1 MPNTY
6 QQHANALKEINDRK
20 EILAQ
25 HYRGEVIH
33 AVKMYLQNLLT
44 LDELSQHMGTLEK
57 EQAAALDQLNQE
69 INDLP
74 DYTLSPISPMHR
86 AWN

>member
-1 MPNTY
+1 MANTY

-33 AVKMYLQNLLT
+33 AVKMYLQDLLT
-44 LDELSQHMGTLEK
+44 LDELSQHMGNLEK
-57 EQAAALDQLNQE
+57 EQAAALDQLIQE

-74 DYTLSPISPMHR
+74 DYTLSPMLR
-86 AWN
+86 DWN

>member
-1 MPNTY
+1 
-6 QQHANALKEINDRK
+6 
-20 EILAQ
+20 
-25 HYRGEVIH
+25 
-33 AVKMYLQNLLT
+33 LLT
-44 LDELSQHMGTLEK
+44 LDELSQHMGNLEK

-86 AWN
+86 D

>member
-20 EILAQ
+20 EINFQ
-25 HYRGEVIH
+25 HYRMEVSR
-33 AVKMYLQNLLT
+33 AVNMYLRNLLT
-44 LDELSQHMGTLEK
+44 LGELSQHLVTLEK
-57 EQAAALDQLNQE
+57 EQADALDHLNQE

-74 DYTLSPISPMHR
+74 DYTLSPMHR
-86 AWN
+86 ERIN

>member
-44 LDELSQHMGTLEK
+44 LDELSQHMGNLEK
-57 EQAAALDQLNQE
+57 EQGDQEKWQ
-69 INDLP
+69 
-74 DYTLSPISPMHR
+74 SR
-86 AWN
+86 KR

>member
-1 MPNTY
+1 MSNTY

-25 HYRGEVIH
+25 HYRGKVIH

-44 LDELSQHMGTLEK
+44 LDELSQHMGNLEK
-57 EQAAALDQLNQE
+57 EQAAALDQLIQE

-74 DYTLSPISPMHR
+74 DYALSPISPMHR